1 MGRKLTLV
9 GIVSS
14 LLAAGAQAHP
24 GHGPHGAFEG
34 PLHYLNGIEHLA
46 ALAVFGA
53 VGVVAWRLR
62 ARKSARR
69 IEPRGHEDQ

>member
-1 MGRKLTLV
+1 MVRKVTLV
-9 GIVSS
+9 VTLSS

-24 GHGPHGAFEG
+24 GHGPHGAFDG

-69 IEPRGHEDQ
+69 IESRGRK